1 MLQSDWKDEYLWDLD
16 SARTYCESGNPIN
29 SRNADG
35 MTPLML
41 AAGSG
46 ADLEILQI
54 LVTMVL
60 TFAVETT
67 KAGPP

>member
-46 ADLEILQI
+46 ADLEILQ
-54 LVTMVL
+54 
-60 TFAVETT
+60 
-67 KAGPP
+67 